1 MPDMTPGV
9 ASALSPLVR
18 RIVAPNPG
26 LMTGPG
32 TNTYL
37 VGIDEVA
44 VIDPGPDDAGH
55 IEAIVGASM
64 RERIRWILVTH
75 HHIDHSAGV
84 ARLKRETGAEIVA
97 FGPPRS
103 AVTAGAGADWA
114 PDRKAKD
121 GEVIEGTEWGLEVLH
136 TPGHASDHLCFFLE
150 EERVLFTG
158 DTVLSGTTTVIPHP
172 DGNMAAYLQ
181 SLERL
186 RKRRLARL
194 CPGHGDVMDDP
205 KAVLAEYV
213 EHRLAREQQIQ
224 DALRDGPA
232 KIEDLVTRIYVGVP
246 EALHPMAARSVHAH
260 LVKLKAEGRVSGR
273 DANSAW
279 KLA

>member
-1 MPDMTPGV
+1 MPDLTPGV

-44 VIDPGPDDAGH
+44 VIDPGPDDPGH
-55 IEAIVGASM
+55 IEAIIGASM
-64 RERIRWILVTH
+64 LERVRWVLVTH
-75 HHIDHSAGV
+75 HHHDHSSGV
-84 ARLKRETGAEIVA
+84 ARLVRATGAEIVA
-97 FGPPRS
+97 FGAPRG
-103 AVTAGAGADWA
+103 VELDWT
-114 PDRKAKD
+114 PDRRAKD

-186 RKRRLARL
+186 RKRRLTRI
-194 CPGHGDVMDDP
+194 CPGHGDVIEDP
-205 KAVLAEYV
+205 KAVLSEYV
-213 EHRLAREQQIQ
+213 EHRLAREAQILE
-224 DALRDGPA
+224 ALRDGPA

-246 EALHPMAARSVHAH
+246 EAIYPMAARSVHAH
-260 LVKLKAEGRVSGR
+260 LVKLKTEGRVSGR

>member
-1 MPDMTPGV
+1 MPDLTPGV

-64 RERIRWILVTH
+64 RERVRWILVTH
-75 HHIDHSAGV
+75 HHRDHSAGV
-84 ARLKRETGAEIVA
+84 ARLKQETGAEIVA
-97 FGPPRS
+97 FGPPEG
-103 AVTAGAGADWA
+103 VEVDWQ
-114 PDRKAKD
+114 PDRKAAD

-158 DTVLSGTTTVIPHP
+158 DTVLSGTTTVINPP
-172 DGNMAAYLQ
+172 DGDMAVYMQ

-186 RKRRLARL
+186 RKRRLSRL
-194 CPGHGDVMDDP
+194 CPGHGDILDEP
-205 KAVLAEYV
+205 KAILAEYV
-213 EHRLAREQQIQ
+213 AHRLERESQILS
-224 DALRDGPA
+224 ALREGPSRVT
-232 KIEDLVTRIYVGVP
+232 DLVARIYVDLP
-246 EALHPMAARSVHAH
+246 EALHVVAGRSVLAH
-260 LVKLKAEGRVSGR
+260 LQKLKAEGKVSGR
-273 DANSAW
+273 DVDSAW
-279 KLA
+279 KVA

>member
-44 VIDPGPDDAGH
+44 VIDPGPDDPGH
-55 IEAIVGASM
+55 IEAIIGASM
-64 RERIRWILVTH
+64 RERVRWILVTH

-97 FGPPRS
+97 FGPPKS
-103 AVTAGAGADWA
+103 AAPSGHGPDWA

-158 DTVLSGTTTVIPHP
+158 DTVLSGSTAVINPP
-172 DGNMAAYLQ
+172 DGDMAAYLQ

-186 RKRRLARL
+186 RKRRLTRL
-194 CPGHGDVMDDP
+194 CPGHGDVIDEP
-205 KAVLAEYV
+205 KAILAEYV
-213 EHRLAREQQIQ
+213 AHRLERENQILE
-224 DALRDGPA
+224 ALAAGPTRISDLVA
-232 KIEDLVTRIYVGVP
+232 KIYVDTPEELHDLAG
-246 EALHPMAARSVHAH
+246 RSVLAH
-260 LVKLKAEGRVSGR
+260 LQKLKAEGRVLGR

-279 KLA
+279 KVA

>member
-64 RERIRWILVTH
+64 RERVRWILVTH

-84 ARLKRETGAEIVA
+84 ARLKRATDAEIVA
-97 FGPPRS
+97 FGPPKS
-103 AVTAGAGADWA
+103 AVSPGPGADWA
-114 PDRKAKD
+114 PDRRARD

-158 DTVLSGTTTVIPHP
+158 DTVLSGTTAVINPP
-172 DGNMAAYLQ
+172 DGDMAAYLQ

-186 RKRRLARL
+186 RKRRLTRL
-194 CPGHGDVMDDP
+194 CPGHGDVLDEP
-205 KAVLAEYV
+205 KAILAEYV
-213 EHRLAREQQIQ
+213 AHRIERENQILEVLA
-224 DALRDGPA
+224 AGPSKVTDLVA
-232 KIEDLVTRIYVGVP
+232 KIYVETP
-246 EALHPMAARSVHAH
+246 EALHDMASRSVLAH
-260 LVKLKAEGRVSGR
+260 LQKLKAEGRVSGR
-273 DANSAW
+273 DVNSVW
-279 KLA
+279 KVA

>member
-44 VIDPGPDDAGH
+44 VIDPGPDDPAH

-84 ARLKRETGAEIVA
+84 ARLKRETGAEVVA
-97 FGPPRS
+97 FGPPKS
-103 AVTAGAGADWA
+103 AVTSGAEADWA
-114 PDRKAKD
+114 PDRKAED

-158 DTVLSGTTTVIPHP
+158 DTVLSGTTTVINPP
-172 DGNMAAYLQ
+172 DGDMAAYLQ

-186 RKRRLARL
+186 RKRRLTRL
-194 CPGHGDVMDDP
+194 CPGHGDVLEEP
-205 KAVLAEYV
+205 KAILAEYV
-213 EHRLAREQQIQ
+213 AHRLERENQILEALAAGPTKIADLVAKIYVDTP
-224 DALRDGPA
+224 DALHD
-232 KIEDLVTRIYVGVP
+232 
-246 EALHPMAARSVHAH
+246 MAARSVLAH
-260 LVKLKAEGRVSGR
+260 LQKLKGEGRVSGR

-279 KLA
+279 KVA

>member
-1 MPDMTPGV
+1 MPDLTPGV

-26 LMTGPG
+26 MMTGPG

-55 IEAIVGASM
+55 IEAIIGASM
-64 RERIRWILVTH
+64 RERVRWILVTH
-75 HHIDHSAGV
+75 HHHDHASGV
-84 ARLKRETGAEIVA
+84 ARLARATGAKIVA
-97 FGPPRS
+97 FGVPKG
-103 AVTAGAGADWA
+103 VELDWS
-114 PDRKAKD
+114 PDRRAKD

-136 TPGHASDHLCFFLE
+136 TPGHASDHLCFLLE

-172 DGNMAAYLQ
+172 DGKMAAYLQ

-186 RKRRLARL
+186 RKLRLTRL
-194 CPGHGDVMDDP
+194 CPGHGDVLDDP
-205 KAVLAEYV
+205 KAVLAEYI
-213 EHRLAREQQIQ
+213 EHRLAREQQILE
-224 DALRDGPA
+224 ALRDGPA
-232 KIEDLVTRIYVGVP
+232 KIKELVVRIYVGVP
-246 EALHPMAARSVHAH
+246 EALYPMAARSVQAH
-260 LVKLKAEGRVSGR
+260 LVKLKSEGRVSGR
-273 DANSAW
+273 DANSVW

>member
-1 MPDMTPGV
+1 MPDLTPGV

-55 IEAIVGASM
+55 IEAIIGASM
-64 RERIRWILVTH
+64 RERVRWILVTH

-84 ARLKRETGAEIVA
+84 ARLKRETGAAIVA
-97 FGPPRS
+97 FGPPKS
-103 AVTAGAGADWA
+103 AAASGQGADWA

-158 DTVLSGTTTVIPHP
+158 DTVLSGSTTVINPP
-172 DGNMAAYLQ
+172 DGDMAAYLQ

-186 RKRRLARL
+186 RKRRLTRL
-194 CPGHGDVMDDP
+194 CPGHGDVLEEP
-205 KAVLAEYV
+205 KVILAEYV
-213 EHRLAREQQIQ
+213 AHRIERENQILEALAT
-224 DALRDGPA
+224 GPSKITDLVA
-232 KIEDLVTRIYVGVP
+232 KIYVDVP
-246 EALHPMAARSVHAH
+246 EELHDMAGRSVLAH
-260 LVKLKAEGRVSGR
+260 LQKLKAEGRVSGR
-273 DANSAW
+273 DVNSAW
-279 KLA
+279 KVA

>member
-1 MPDMTPGV
+1 MPDLTPGV

-18 RIVAPNPG
+18 RIVAPNPS

-44 VIDPGPDDAGH
+44 VIDPGPDDPGH
-55 IEAIVGASM
+55 IESIIGASM
-64 RERIRWILVTH
+64 RERVRWVMVTH
-75 HHIDHSAGV
+75 HHADHAGGV
-84 ARLKRETGAEIVA
+84 ARLVRETGAKVIA
-97 FGPPRS
+97 FGAPNG
-103 AVTAGAGADWA
+103 VEVDWA

-121 GEVIEGTEWGLEVLH
+121 GEVVEGTEWGVEVVH

-158 DTVLSGTTTVIPHP
+158 DMVLSGSTSVVAPP
-172 DGNMAAYLQ
+172 DGDMAAYLQ

-186 RKRRLARL
+186 RKRRLSRI
-194 CPGHGDVMDDP
+194 CPGHGDVVDDP
-205 KAVLAEYV
+205 KALLAEYL
-213 EHRLAREQQIQ
+213 EHRHTREKQIL
-224 DALRDGPA
+224 DALRDGPV
-232 KIEDLVTRIYVGVP
+232 KIEEIVSRIYTDVP
-246 EALHPMAARSVHAH
+246 EELHSAAARSVHAH

-273 DANSAW
+273 DPGSAW
-279 KLA
+279 KVA

>member
-64 RERIRWILVTH
+64 RERVRWILVTH

-84 ARLKRETGAEIVA
+84 NRLKEATGAEIVA
-97 FGPPRS
+97 YGPPKS
-103 AVTAGAGADWA
+103 ANADWA
-114 PDRKAKD
+114 PDRKARD
-121 GEVIEGTEWGLEVLH
+121 GEIIEGTEWGLEILH

-150 EERVLFTG
+150 EERVVFTG
-158 DTVLSGTTTVIPHP
+158 DTVLSGSTSVINPP
-172 DGNMAAYLQ
+172 DGDLVAYLQ

-186 RKRRLARL
+186 KKRRLTRL
-194 CPGHGDVMDDP
+194 CPGHGDVLDEP
-205 KAVLAEYV
+205 KVILAEYIA
-213 EHRLAREQQIQ
+213 HRLERENQILEVLS
-224 DALRDGPA
+224 AGPSKIADLVA
-232 KIEDLVTRIYVGVP
+232 KIYVDTP
-246 EALHPMAARSVHAH
+246 EGLLDMAGRSVLAH
-260 LVKLKAEGRVSGR
+260 LQKLKAEGRVSGR
-273 DANSAW
+273 DVNSAW
-279 KLA
+279 KVA

>member
-64 RERIRWILVTH
+64 RERVRWILVTH

-84 ARLKRETGAEIVA
+84 ARLKEATGAEIVA
-97 FGPPRS
+97 FGPPKS
-103 AVTAGAGADWA
+103 AATSGHGAGWA

-158 DTVLSGTTTVIPHP
+158 DTVLSGTTAVINPP
-172 DGNMAAYLQ
+172 DGDMAAYLQ

-186 RKRRLARL
+186 RKRRLTRL
-194 CPGHGDVMDDP
+194 CPGHGDVMEEP
-205 KAVLAEYV
+205 KAILAEYV
-213 EHRLAREQQIQ
+213 AHRVERENQILE
-224 DALRDGPA
+224 ALRDGPT
-232 KIEDLVTRIYVGVP
+232 KITDLVARIYVDTP
-246 EALHPMAARSVHAH
+246 EALHDMAGRSVLAH
-260 LVKLKAEGRVSGR
+260 LQKLKAEGRVSGR

-279 KLA
+279 KVA

>member
-64 RERIRWILVTH
+64 RERVRWILVTH

-84 ARLKRETGAEIVA
+84 ARLKRETDAEIVA

-103 AVTAGAGADWA
+103 AEADWA

-158 DTVLSGTTTVIPHP
+158 DTVLSGTTAVINPP
-172 DGNMAAYLQ
+172 DGDMAAYLQ

-186 RKRRLARL
+186 RKRRLTRL
-194 CPGHGDVMDDP
+194 CPGHGDVLDEP
-205 KAVLAEYV
+205 KAILADYV
-213 EHRLAREQQIQ
+213 AHRIARENQILE
-224 DALRDGPA
+224 ALSAGPTKITDLVA
-232 KIEDLVTRIYVGVP
+232 KIYVDTP
-246 EALHPMAARSVHAH
+246 EALHDMAGRSVLAH
-260 LVKLKAEGRVSGR
+260 LQKLKAEGRVSGR
-273 DANSAW
+273 DVNSAW
-279 KLA
+279 KVA